1 VFFLFDESKNLKFNF
16 QSINSTFANQI
27 FKMRLHRNLVY
38 TTIDSLNAIFNE
50 GEYADKVV
58 ARALKKDKR
67 WGSSDRK
74 FVAETIYEIVR
85 WKRLYSE
92 IAEVKEPFDRENLWR
107 MFAVWAVL
115 RGYPIP
121 DWKQLEGTPER
132 KIKGRFDELSK
143 IRALKESIP
152 DWMDELGVKELGE
165 KVWATEIAAQNQPA
179 KVILRTNT
187 LKGTKENLRNT
198 LMDLNIETEYLKDQP
213 EALVLKE
220 RANVF
225 LTDAFKQGLF
235 EVQDANS
242 QLVAG
247 FLDVKPGMRVVDTC
261 AGAGGKTLHIA
272 SLMEN
277 KGQLIAMDL
286 YESKLKQ
293 LKLRAKRNGAFN
305 IEYRIIDT
313 TKVIKK
319 LHEKADRVL
328 IDAPCS
334 GLGVLKRN
342 PDAKWKLQPEFIDNI
357 RKVQAEVLES
367 YSKIVKPG
375 GKLVYAT
382 CSVLPSE
389 NQEQVEKF
397 LKTEIGQ
404 QFTFIK
410 DRKILAS
417 ESGFDGFYMALLER
431 KNAVIAK

>member
-1 VFFLFDESKNLKFNF
+1 
-16 QSINSTFANQI
+16 
-27 FKMRLHRNLVY
+27 MRLHRNLVY

-85 WKRLYSE
+85 WKRLYAE
-92 IAEVKEPFDRENLWR
+92 IAEVKEPFDRDNLWR

-121 DWKQLEGTPER
+121 DWRQLEGTPER

-165 KVWATEIAAQNQPA
+165 KVWSTEIAAQNQPA

-319 LHEKADRVL
+319 LHERADRVL

-404 QFTFIK
+404 QFTFVK

-417 ESGFDGFYMALLER
+417 ESGFDGFYMALMER
-431 KNAVIAK
+431 KESV

>member
-1 VFFLFDESKNLKFNF
+1 
-16 QSINSTFANQI
+16 
-27 FKMRLHRNLVY
+27 MRLHRNLVY

-85 WKRLYSE
+85 WKRLYAE
-92 IAEVKEPFDRENLWR
+92 IAEVKEPYDRENLWR

-121 DWKQLEGTPER
+121 DWRQLEGTPER

-143 IRALKESIP
+143 NRALKESIP

-165 KVWATEIAAQNQPA
+165 KVWSKEIAAQNQPA

-187 LKGTKENLRNT
+187 LKGTKESLRNT

-261 AGAGGKTLHIA
+261 AGAGGKTLHMA

-305 IEYRIIDT
+305 IEYRIIDS

-342 PDAKWKLQPEFIDNI
+342 PDSKWKLQPEFIDNI
-357 RKVQAEVLES
+357 RKVQSEVLES

-404 QFTFIK
+404 QFKFIE
-410 DRKILAS
+410 DRKMLAS

-431 KNAVIAK
+431 KA